1 MSNPELK
8 IYDIMACNVYWDF
21 ENSPFPKETHK
32 LLVALFPTPG
42 VFAPDLVE
50 SIKGYGPNGYEFP
63 LNVHEKYTTI
73 NKNGWL
79 FTPAVQ
85 NYWWMY
91 NIPKGFM
98 QEGEYTIEITC
109 KDGTKI
115 SKSRVQKEE
124 PSARCVD
131 FYVKN
136 KDKIFNSHAPSK
148 TKPLSGSL
156 KNPQLSWTPMSG
168 LGGPDEYYV
177 TRVAECS
184 NPLGFDG
191 NNLTFFDN
199 IYVQRLRTGDVNAGK
214 NLSGVTVD
222 AELKPDTNYG
232 YFVEITDSNIGGE
245 ANICIFQQ
253 HQFFKT
259 A

>member
-1 MSNPELK
+1 MGNPEIK
-8 IYDIMACNVYWDF
+8 IFDIMACNVYWDF

-42 VFAPDLVE
+42 VVAPDFVE

-63 LNVHEKYTTI
+63 IAVHEKYSTI

-79 FTPAVQ
+79 YTPGIQ
-85 NYWWMY
+85 NYWWMF

-98 QEGEYTIEITC
+98 KEGEYTIEITC
-109 KDGTKI
+109 KDGSIVRKSKI
-115 SKSRVQKEE
+115 QKDAQSEK
-124 PSARCVD
+124 CVES
-131 FYVKN
+131 YLKN
-136 KDKIFNSHAPSK
+136 RDKIYNSHFPSK
-148 TKPLSGSL
+148 TKPFSGSL
-156 KNPQLSWTPMSG
+156 KDVSLSWTPLSG
-168 LGGPDEYYV
+168 FGGPDEFYV

-184 NPLGFDG
+184 VPLGFDG
-191 NNLTFFDN
+191 NNLTYFDN

-214 NLSGVTVD
+214 NLTGTTID
-222 AELKPDTNYG
+222 TELKPETNYG
-232 YFVEITDSNIGGE
+232 YFVEITDGNIAGE

-259 A
+259 V